1 MTDAYR
7 ALPAEPL
14 STSAMKETFRKASF
28 AGAGFGPRFW
38 SEGKIVI
45 VLVLD
50 GTVVVPLKVVVNVVL
65 DTVTVLYAE
74 SASSYQLPGALTY
87 LRTVTVNAVE
97 MMSAIPSLVLHH
109 SDESSGK
116 YWRPRR

>member
-1 MTDAYR
+1 M
-7 ALPAEPL
+7 
-14 STSAMKETFRKASF
+14 
-28 AGAGFGPRFW
+28 
-38 SEGKIVI
+38 IVL

-65 DTVTVLYAE
+65 DTVTVLYAK
-74 SASSYQLPGALTY
+74 SASSYQLPCALTY
-87 LRTVTVNAVE
+87 LRTVTVNTVE

-116 YWRPRR
+116 YWRARR